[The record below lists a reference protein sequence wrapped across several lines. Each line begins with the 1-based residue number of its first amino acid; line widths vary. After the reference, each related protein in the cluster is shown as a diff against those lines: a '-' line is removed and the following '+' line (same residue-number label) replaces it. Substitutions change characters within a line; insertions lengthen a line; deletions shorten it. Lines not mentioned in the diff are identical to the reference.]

1 MLKKYFLFLIL
12 IFYLIKIKALPPP
25 IPPPTPPPELNNS
38 TKNSTAAIDTITLTR
53 PCPESYSKYCYNRG
67 KCYAA
72 WTGKGN
78 YKPFCHCARGF
89 HGPHC
94 EYLFNPDVYGF

>member
-1 MLKKYFLFLIL
+1 MIKKYFLFLIS

-25 IPPPTPPPELNNS
+25 IPPPIPPPTPPPDLNNS

-78 YKPFCHCARGF
+78 YKPFCQ
-89 HGPHC
+89 
-94 EYLFNPDVYGF
+94 